1 MAVRMRVRNV
11 SQRNIVSAA
20 MGGAGLIILL
30 FALPS
35 WLLFSLVGAG
45 LIVGAYFA
53 FKTGM

>member
-1 MAVRMRVRNV
+1 MRARGVV
-11 SQRNIVSAA
+11 SQRTVISAA

-45 LIVGAYFA
+45 LVAGAYFA
-53 FKTGM
+53 FKAGI